1 MFPKK
6 KPETE
11 LPAAYQLA
19 EYTFERVNAL
29 AERVRKLE
37 PKTTTGRPAPGAP
50 LPPALHPEAAPG
62 EDILILKD
70 RLSAR
75 SEQLADAHARLKVAE
90 GRYARLSEDFDRLHR
105 DLKVAY
111 SERDAALAKN
121 GGLERDLARYMPL
134 GIELTAENASLRLQ
148 LADTLARGANLRD
161 VHNEAREDILELADV
176 FSAWE
181 KKLDDAHTENA
192 ELKRDL
198 AKMAAHAGTMIQE
211 LYFVRE
217 QAAIWRELY
226 VNLKAARA

>member
-37 PKTTTGRPAPGAP
+37 LKTTTGRPAPGAP

-70 RLSAR
+70 RLSVR
-75 SEQLADAHARLKVAE
+75 SEQLAT
-90 GRYARLSEDFDRLHR
+90 
-105 DLKVAY
+105 
-111 SERDAALAKN
+111 ALAKN
-121 GGLERDLARYMPL
+121 GCLERALARAEEDATSRENAAMKAAENNWAVVVEDATTL
-134 GIELTAENASLRLQ
+134 LTA
-148 LADTLARGANLRD
+148 ANY
-161 VHNEAREDILELADV
+161 
-176 FSAWE
+176 
-181 KKLDDAHTENA
+181 KLDDAHTENA